1 MANPFPLDQNP
12 WVMGGGEKYEEQKDP
27 VAQSTS
33 ARSTTSA
40 VDLSDRDNK
49 ETLVV
54 KEEETYDADAFEK
67 VEAKV
72 VQLLDFFIRAAV
84 W

>member
-1 MANPFPLDQNP
+1 M
-12 WVMGGGEKYEEQKDP
+12 EHEEQKDP

-33 ARSTTSA
+33 AHSTTSA

-54 KEEETYDADAFEK
+54 KEEEPNPKTEK
-67 VEAKV
+67 LLWSAGQTKSVVEDKQQVCSA
-72 VQLLDFFIRAAV
+72 RASGAGKWELELEMV
-84 W
+84 

>member
-1 MANPFPLDQNP
+1 M
-12 WVMGGGEKYEEQKDP
+12 EHEEQKDP

-33 ARSTTSA
+33 AHFTTPA

-67 VEAKV
+67 VEAEV
-72 VQLLDFFIRAAV
+72 VQLLRELQSLVEPPPVIGDRGSFGLQ
-84 W
+84 